1 MKTLETDYAIIGSGA
16 VGMAFADELL
26 LQSDD
31 TNIII
36 IDRFAKPG
44 GHWNVAYPFVT
55 LHQPSTF
62 YGVSSKELSQ
72 GLRDKVGLNKGL
84 GDLASGSAILAYFDD
99 VMRHTFLPSGRV
111 QYFPLCSVEG
121 PLDTENAQ
129 NGLVTFKHNLTGETY
144 QIKADKVVDATY
156 LKTNVPSTHTPNF
169 TFEDAVKFMPLNDLP
184 NITTPP
190 DGFVVIGGGKTGIDA
205 ILFLLENSVD
215 SDKITWIKSR
225 DAWLLNR
232 ENTQPTEDFFFK
244 TMETQAAQFEA
255 FAQAADKDDMFDRLK
270 DCGYFLQ
277 LDPNVRPTM
286 FHGATISPAELKE
299 LQRVKNIIRKGRVTH
314 IDLNEITLR
323 EGTIP
328 TSPNH
333 IHIDCSASAI
343 TEATIKPVFE
353 GRLITPQTV
362 RSYQPVF
369 SAAFIAMIER
379 SFETEAEKN
388 KFTKVVPLP
397 DTENDFL
404 HMTVGFMMNQYL
416 WGQTPVIRDWMK
428 QNRLDGFS
436 KLVGSIRPEE
446 ANKIAVM
453 KRLRNNAMPAA
464 MKLNQFIA
472 AL

>member
-129 NGLVTFKHNLTGETY
+129 NGLVAFKHNLTGETY
-144 QIKADKVVDATY
+144 Q
-156 LKTNVPSTHTPNF
+156 
-169 TFEDAVKFMPLNDLP
+169 VK
-184 NITTPP
+184 
-190 DGFVVIGGGKTGIDA
+190 
-205 ILFLLENSVD
+205 
-215 SDKITWIKSR
+215 TWIKSR

-428 QNRLDGFS
+428 QNRL
-436 KLVGSIRPEE
+436 
-446 ANKIAVM
+446 VM